1 MTTVANTLQDMKEK
15 FNPDAAAGLDVIFQL
30 DIEDGDTYHIIVKNG
45 TCEINEGASDD
56 PSVTLIMNA
65 ETLDGIMTGEVDGM
79 QAFMGGNL
87 RAEGDVMLAT
97 KLSELFPID

>member
-15 FNPDAAAGLDVIFQL
+15 FNPEAAAGLDVIFQL
-30 DIEDGDTYHIIVKNG
+30 DIEDGDTYHIIVKEG
-45 TCEINEGASDD
+45 TCEIIDGPSDD

-79 QAFMGGNL
+79 QAFMAGNL

-97 KLSELFPID
+97 KLSELFPIS

>member
-79 QAFMGGNL
+79 QAFMAGNL